1 MFTSLFPGLEG
12 HFSDHSM
19 NKEVKRSQKGLVSKS
34 LLRAH
39 SNDLG
44 TGC

>member
-1 MFTSLFPGLEG
+1 MFTSMWPGIKG

-39 SNDLG
+39 SNDPG
-44 TGC
+44 TCC